1 MVQSYAVLAFPMA
14 ALIQSAWKQRAL
26 KIGIIT
32 FGLGCIYYNV
42 WLTHQAHKGG
52 LFVTEQM
59 TLPYLKAIFLRSE
72 VPEETIKLLDTKEL
86 YPGQPKIVE
95 TLAYKDF
102 ESDTLAHNCPI
113 PPIEGNRS
121 LCLSEDTQFSPPI
134 HIPASAITTPW
145 IRVEGDFRC
154 QEKEWEY
161 WLMAQLM
168 VKFKKGDEEIQTR
181 FLRVFRL
188 LPPDSTKTLYLDV
201 PVPNKHYDKLE
212 VQFWQANGKKPLAID
227 RLKVLAIE

>member
-72 VPEETIKLLDTKEL
+72 VPEENIKLLDTK
-86 YPGQPKIVE
+86 
-95 TLAYKDF
+95 
-102 ESDTLAHNCPI
+102 
-113 PPIEGNRS
+113 
-121 LCLSEDTQFSPPI
+121 
-134 HIPASAITTPW
+134 
-145 IRVEGDFRC
+145 
-154 QEKEWEY
+154 
-161 WLMAQLM
+161 
-168 VKFKKGDEEIQTR
+168 
-181 FLRVFRL
+181 
-188 LPPDSTKTLYLDV
+188 
-201 PVPNKHYDKLE
+201 
-212 VQFWQANGKKPLAID
+212 
-227 RLKVLAIE
+227 AIE